1 MDPGP
6 NQLSSPI
13 SSAITVFPQRAPGR
27 GDFRIWNSQLVR
39 YAGYR
44 QQDGSVRGDPA
55 NVEITEVGTG
65 RGEGGPSKRGDHGGG
80 HREKRRGDLPTWR
93 SRRRAWG
100 EEKGGPANMEIREV
114 GTGRGDGRT
123 HQRGDHG
130 GGHGERRRGDPANE
144 EIMEVGT
151 GRGEGGPGQH
161 GDRGG
166 GHGERRR
173 ETRQHGDHGGGH
185 GERRRESQP
194 VRTLGGGRRVQWKS
208 GQRSRGRRPH

>member
-65 RGEGGPSKRGDHGGG
+65 RGEGGPSNRGDHGGG
-80 HREKRRGDLPTWR
+80 PRERRRGDLANEEITEVGTGRGEGRPT
-93 SRRRAWG
+93 
-100 EEKGGPANMEIREV
+100 NMEITEV

-123 HQRGDHG
+123 HQR
-130 GGHGERRRGDPANE
+130 
-144 EIMEVGT
+144 
-151 GRGEGGPGQH
+151 
-161 GDRGG
+161 
-166 GHGERRR
+166 
-173 ETRQHGDHGGGH
+173 GDHGGGH

-194 VRTLGGGRRVQWKS
+194 VRTLGGGRRVQ
-208 GQRSRGRRPH
+208 

>member
-65 RGEGGPSKRGDHGGG
+65 RGEGGTWPT
-80 HREKRRGDLPTWR
+80 RR
-93 SRRRAWG
+93 S
-100 EEKGGPANMEIREV
+100 
-114 GTGRGDGRT
+114 
-123 HQRGDHG
+123 
-130 GGHGERRRGDPANE
+130 
-144 EIMEVGT
+144 
-151 GRGEGGPGQH
+151 
-161 GDRGG
+161 
-166 GHGERRR
+166 
-173 ETRQHGDHGGGH
+173 
-185 GERRRESQP
+185 
-194 VRTLGGGRRVQWKS
+194 
-208 GQRSRGRRPH
+208 